1 MEESIEQKWNR
12 VQQKVQQALLTS
24 NPNPNRDGCPDGG
37 GLADLA
43 KRAAGDGSLDGDGAW
58 EHVKRCSPCY
68 QDFLTARDK
77 LRRSNNGA
85 NGTGDL
91 SHSH

>member
-24 NPNPNRDGCPDGG
+24 NPNPNRDGCPDG
-37 GLADLA
+37 LA

-68 QDFLTARDK
+68 QDFLTARGK
-77 LRRSNNGA
+77 LRRSADGVDA
-85 NGTGDL
+85 HGDA
-91 SHSH
+91 SHR